1 MNAGETAEARTLFEA
16 MPERNVITWNTMVMG
31 YLNNQLY
38 TKAID
43 LFYRMKAGDIKPD
56 YLTLTGTLS
65 ACSHLGS
72 LETGDLEAGE
82 KAMELVVK
90 RDWCL
95 SDGEYMMFSN
105 LYASC
110 GQWEE
115 AERWRNM
122 MNDSGIVKTAGCSEI
137 QVNGRFHKFLAGEL
151 GVE

>member
-1 MNAGETAEARTLFEA
+1 MPFEPGESVLGAL
-16 MPERNVITWNTMVMG
+16 
-31 YLNNQLY
+31 
-38 TKAID
+38 
-43 LFYRMKAGDIKPD
+43 
-56 YLTLTGTLS
+56 LS
-65 ACSHLGS
+65 ACVIHQ
-72 LETGDLEAGE
+72 DLEAGE